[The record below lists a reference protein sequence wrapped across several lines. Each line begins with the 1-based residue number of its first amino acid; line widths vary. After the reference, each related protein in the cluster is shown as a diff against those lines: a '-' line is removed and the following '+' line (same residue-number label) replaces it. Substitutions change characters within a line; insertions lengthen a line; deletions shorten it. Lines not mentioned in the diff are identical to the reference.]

1 MSASVAGVR
10 GGGGG
15 GGVSVCKSPRSAVL
29 SETVKHISRVERMN
43 AGLGPQG
50 HM

>member
-1 MSASVAGVR
+1 MSASVAGVGV
-10 GGGGG
+10 GGV
-15 GGVSVCKSPRSAVL
+15 VSVCKSPRSAVL